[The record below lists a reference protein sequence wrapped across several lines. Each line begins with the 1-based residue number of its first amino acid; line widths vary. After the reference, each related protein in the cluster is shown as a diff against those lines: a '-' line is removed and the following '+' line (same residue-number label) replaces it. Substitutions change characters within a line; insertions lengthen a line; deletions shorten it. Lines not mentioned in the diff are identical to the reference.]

1 MTAEVVAFPGVDL
14 SFVFEETKTPR
25 LEEWFSTIEA
35 RVEGVP
41 LDHAIVIL
49 MDEAGEQI
57 VYSMNNIRKDQMVGM
72 LHIAAEQALYGGVA
86 P

>member
-1 MTAEVVAFPGVDL
+1 MGEVLAFPGVDL
-14 SFVFEETKTPR
+14 DDVYSEDESPILAR
-25 LEEWFSTIEA
+25 WFDTIEE

-49 MDEAGEQI
+49 MDESGEQI
-57 VYSMNNIRKDQMVGM
+57 VYSMNDIRKDQLMGM
-72 LHIAAEQALYGGVA
+72 LHIASEQALYEGVA